1 MTSPPRSA
9 HPNASQDKSITKPE
23 KIYVKIS
30 YPKSNRP
37 AIKCSHTLPPAR
49 AILRHLT
56 QEQQNQITRCISVY
70 DFTTCEDL
78 IRDCRYESY
87 NIKIRAVDWS
97 AAIAKAIAENIRT
110 DTGHE
115 LEFVAAAGPA
125 YLAIGNSVFELRA
138 TDMLHTPVKA
148 LPALRKRALADAK
161 VEADALIA
169 KANEDAENTRRA
181 ARQDANRVQV
191 ELTNSRDEIARIRR
205 DINNMHI
212 TPQWLVDAGLPH
224 RYHRNHDP
232 YTMVT
237 TYTFEIQLLV
247 PITIASFY
255 YDAYN
260 PQTNTTTRCT
270 WNAIPKRPVT
280 FPIWLKLAPDG
291 KYSFKDMNVDSNF
304 PGTLPHISFESSCME
319 LGDAPTHIN
328 STETLNALITSL
340 SRVHSIVNLSSLL
353 GPVRNWHT
361 VIKRACPRPLWQ
373 LICRGNASDWSQV
386 RDTLPCDSS
395 IILTLDNTPMTI
407 TVPPVEPSPA
417 TSEPDA
423 DAIDA
428 EYEEI

>member
-30 YPKSNRP
+30 YPKSNQP

-56 QEQQNQITRCISVY
+56 QEQQEQITRYISVY

-78 IRDCRYESY
+78 IRNCRYSSY
-87 NIKIRAVDWS
+87 DIKIRAVDWS

-110 DTGHE
+110 DTVHE

-138 TDMLHTPVKA
+138 TDMLHTPIKA
-148 LPALRKRALADAK
+148 LPALRKRVLADAS

-169 KANEDAENTRRA
+169 KAKEEAENTRRA

-191 ELTNSRDEIARIRR
+191 ELINSRDEIARIRR
-205 DINNMHI
+205 DIDSMHI
-212 TPQWLVDAGLPH
+212 TPQWLVESGLPH
-224 RYHRNHDP
+224 RYYRHHNT
-232 YTMVT
+232 YTGVT
-237 TYTFEIQLLV
+237 TYTFQIQLLV

-255 YDAYN
+255 YDTHN
-260 PQTNTTTRCT
+260 QQTNTTVRQT
-270 WNAIPKRPVT
+270 WNAIPKKPVT
-280 FPIWLKLAPDG
+280 FPIWLELAHDG
-291 KYSFKDMNVDSNF
+291 KYSFQDMNVDSNF
-304 PGTLPHISFESSCME
+304 PGTLPHISFDNSCMN

-328 STETLNALITSL
+328 STETLNALINSL

-353 GPVRNWHT
+353 GPVRNWHP

-373 LICRGNASDWSQV
+373 LIHRRNSSDWEQV

-395 IILTLDNTPMTI
+395 IILTPDNTPMTM
-407 TVPPVEPSPA
+407 TVPLVEPPPLHQ
-417 TSEPDA
+417 EPDT
-423 DAIDA
+423 DDINLD
-428 EYEEI
+428 EEF